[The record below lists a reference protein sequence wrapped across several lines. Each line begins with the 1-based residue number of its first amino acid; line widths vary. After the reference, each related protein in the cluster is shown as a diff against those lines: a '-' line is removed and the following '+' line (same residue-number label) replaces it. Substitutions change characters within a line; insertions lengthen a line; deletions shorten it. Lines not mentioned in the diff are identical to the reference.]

1 MAYIREKLN
10 RIKIEHWRIPVPIAN
25 AAEIY
30 QGDLAVYDAHADVA
44 AVLTAASAG
53 TFIGVFDGSNPI
65 ETAGSPSFLSDSSQ
79 KHLNVV
85 QSGLVELIADGA
97 YTCYPFDSVYAGST
111 DAQHVTNS
119 GSTVIGIID
128 PKWAGSAGRA
138 VVKGDLVRFWLRV
151 PQAYRALG

>member
-1 MAYIREKLN
+1 MAYTREKLN

-25 AAEIY
+25 AAVIY
-30 QGDLAVYDAHADVA
+30 QGDMAIYNAHTDVA
-44 AVLTAASAG
+44 AVATAASGG

-65 ETAGSPSFLSDSSQ
+65 ETAGSPSFLADSSQ

-85 QSGLVELIADGA
+85 QSGLVEMIADGG
-97 YTCYPFDSVYAGST
+97 YTCMPFDSVYIGNT

-119 GSTVIGIID
+119 GSFIVGIID

-138 VVKGDLVRFWLRV
+138 VVLGDLVRFWLRV